1 MGPLSNYPPDLRRA
15 ILKLWRPSSPFWA
28 FRSSAGLDRR
38 KAHEVEI
45 RIDVPPERLAS
56 GLDFPGWRVVKTTD
70 DGRVFLRR
78 EQPLTNAALRQLSR
92 EAVVLARA
100 HGGGFRSWMHK
111 PDLED

>member
-28 FRSSAGLDRR
+28 FRSSSGLDRR

-45 RIDVPPERLAS
+45 RIDVPPERLTHD
-56 GLDFPGWRVVKTTD
+56 LDFPGWRIVLTTD
-70 DGRVFLRR
+70 DGSLFLRR
-78 EQPLTNAALRQLSR
+78 EQPLTNAALRQLFR